1 MADKGLTYAGA
12 GVDIDAGNRLV
23 ELIKPLVR
31 LTARAGADAEIGGF
45 GGLFDLKRAGY
56 SDPVLVAATDGVGTK
71 LKIAIETDRHET
83 IGIDLV
89 AMSVN
94 DLVVQGA
101 EPLFFLDYFACGKLA
116 PETGARVVKGVA
128 DGCRMAGCALIGGE
142 TAEMPDLYQPD
153 DYDLAGFAVGAAERD
168 ALLPRPDIAAGDAIL
183 GIASSGVHSNGY
195 SLVRRVVAR
204 SGLTW
209 DCRAPFDHAR
219 TLGEALLTPTRI
231 YVKSCLAALRQTKAV
246 KGLAHITGGG
256 FPDNIPRVLPAAL
269 GAVIDLACV
278 PVLPVFRWLASS
290 GGIAEPEMLRT
301 FNCGIGM
308 VAVADAGAADAVA
321 DALTQAGEK
330 VLRLGSVEAL
340 KGDAPRVAFSGHLD
354 LAG

>member
-1 MADKGLTYAGA
+1 MADKGLTYAEA
-12 GVDIDAGNRLV
+12 GVDIDAGNRMV
-23 ELIKPLVR
+23 ELIKPLAR
-31 LTARAGADAEIGGF
+31 ATARAGANAEIGGF
-45 GGLFDLKRAGY
+45 GGLFDLKGAGF

-101 EPLFFLDYFACGKLA
+101 QPLFFLDYFACGKLL
-116 PETGARVVKGVA
+116 PEMAARVVKGIA
-128 DGCRMAGCALIGGE
+128 EGCLMAGCALIGGE

-153 DYDLAGFAVGAAERD
+153 DYDLAGFAVGAAERGG
-168 ALLPRPDIAAGDAIL
+168 LLPRPDIVAGDAVL
-183 GIASSGVHSNGY
+183 GIASSGVHSNGF
-195 SLVRRVVAR
+195 SLVRRVVGR

-209 DCRAPFDHAR
+209 DARAPFDRAR

-231 YVKSCLAALRQTKAV
+231 YVKSCLAALRETKAV

-256 FPDNIPRVLPAAL
+256 FPDNIPRMLPDGLGVAL
-269 GAVIDLACV
+269 DLARV
-278 PVLPVFRWLASS
+278 PVPPVFRWLAAA
-290 GGIAEPEMLRT
+290 GGIAEPEMLHT

-308 VAVADAGAADAVA
+308 VAVVEAARADAVA
-321 DALTQAGEK
+321 AVLAREGET
-330 VLRLGSVEAL
+330 VLRLGAVEAVS
-340 KGDAPRVAFSGHLD
+340 GDAPQVAFGGHLD